1 MNFMQLIKRSVE
13 GFNMALS
20 QFKTLLVKSV
30 VSTEGDTGKL
40 EMANRKRL
48 LERELRDSGLSRSE
62 ARRIT
67 GAVMRQNKPNT

>member
-1 MNFMQLIKRSVE
+1 
-13 GFNMALS
+13 MALS
-20 QFKTLLVKSV
+20 QFKTLLVQSV
-30 VSTEGDTGKL
+30 GSTEGDAGRV